1 MSKDETATN
10 EIFAAATPD
19 ADGGL
24 NHKDLAEEATAG
36 TFLRSA
42 RLAQGMDIATLAAF
56 LKVPVHKLQA
66 LEQGRFENLPDPVFT
81 RALASSMCR
90 ILKLDPAPVLQLL
103 PVIKNFKAA
112 AQNRGINAPFR
123 TRDSRHAAPVWSH
136 ISRPAIWLGLA
147 LLVGTLL
154 LMFLPAIQQE
164 FARLQPAGQ
173 TQTSPD
179 QAAPPVSA
187 TTTLAT
193 PVARNDDAAGAAQNP
208 ALLSSAPA
216 EVAVLA
222 PGPATLP
229 VPPALVSTPVAVL
242 QPILS
247 FSATGVSN
255 VKVTDA
261 NGTLVLNRLLRAG
274 ESAGLSGA
282 LPLVAVVSRANAVQ
296 VQVRGE
302 AFDLG
307 AVSKNN
313 IARFEV
319 K

>member
-10 EIFAAATPD
+10 EILAVATPD
-19 ADGGL
+19 ADGVL
-24 NHKDLAEEATAG
+24 NHKDLAEKATAG
-36 TFLRSA
+36 TFLRNA
-42 RLAQGMDIATLAAF
+42 RLSQGMDIATLAAF
-56 LKVPVHKLQA
+56 LKVPVHKLHA
-66 LEQGRFENLPDPVFT
+66 IEQGRLEDLPDPVFT

-90 ILKLDPAPVLQLL
+90 ILKLDPGPVLQRL
-103 PVIKNFKAA
+103 PVITNFKAM

-123 TRDSRHAAPVWSH
+123 MRVSRHATPVWSH
-136 ISRPAIWLGLA
+136 ISRPAIWLGLI
-147 LLVGTLL
+147 LLVGALL

-164 FARLQPAGQ
+164 FARLQHAVPMQA
-173 TQTSPD
+173 SPD
-179 QAAPPVSA
+179 QAASPASV
-187 TTTLAT
+187 TTTVVI
-193 PVARNDDAAGAAQNP
+193 PVARNDGVAGVAQNSAP
-208 ALLSSAPA
+208 ASSVPA
-216 EVAVLA
+216 EVAVTA

-229 VPPALVSTPVAVL
+229 VPPALANTPATSL

-247 FSATGVSN
+247 FSATGASN

-261 NGTLVLNRLLRAG
+261 NGVLVLNRLLRAG

-307 AVSKNN
+307 VVSKNN